1 VRNTRFHLKHYFLKT
16 EEIMRK
22 WLYLGAALVSVG
34 LVAGLAYSVVTDNN
48 DPKAK
53 AAAEPKLVASRVAKV
68 VAYPNSALIT
78 REVDVPG
85 GTGTIEIV
93 VSQLPVRIMKDTLY
107 CEGSNGLRV
116 LSTRFRSRPVFEDTR
131 EEVRKLEDDKKKL
144 ELAAEKLKSEISS
157 IKLNM
162 KTLDGLEK
170 FTTVTTVSSTEKGG
184 INGDTAIA
192 MVKYVMEQRA
202 ERMKELVNLEQQ
214 LKFNDEQA
222 AFIRLKHKDLTK
234 GSTKEDRDA
243 VITVDREVGNGG
255 KIRLNYL
262 VDAVQWSPQYKLRA
276 GKVGDTVQVDYM
288 ASMFQQ
294 SGEDWNGVELT
305 LSTAQPLL
313 NAAPP
318 DLGRLEVSV
327 IPRASLPGGGQPGPG
342 GPVTFNPDQGQGK
355 LAKEAE
361 MFRKKALDEANKQN
375 FKDAGKYLNSAA
387 ALDLNCELQKT
398 KEELQAEQIK
408 GLRST
413 HDEGPSVTYHLAN
426 RYSVPSRTDEQVVEV
441 AKFSLQPKYYYKAV
455 PVLSKSV
462 FRLADLVNKSS
473 MVLLPGEAAMYQ
485 GNDFVGR
492 MSLPL
497 VAVGEEFTAGFGVD
511 PQLQIQRQLMDK
523 TKTTQGGNQVMKYE
537 YRILINSYK
546 SEKVALQVWDRLP
559 LAHETESVGVSLLKA
574 SPELSKDALYLRESR
589 PYNLLR
595 WDLEIDPSMNGE
607 KAMIIAYDFR
617 LELDKQMVINT
628 FFSR

>member
-1 VRNTRFHLKHYFLKT
+1 MRFHLKHYFLKA

-22 WLYLGAALVSVG
+22 WLYLTAAIVSVG

-53 AAAEPKLVASRVAKV
+53 AAAEPKLVASRVVKA
-68 VAYPNSALIT
+68 VAYPNSALVT
-78 REVDVPG
+78 REVEVPA
-85 GTGTIEIV
+85 GTGTIEVV
-93 VSQLPVRIMKDTLY
+93 VSQLPVRIIKDTLY

-116 LSTRFRSRPVFEDTR
+116 LSTRYRTQPVFEDTR
-131 EEVRKLEDDKKKL
+131 EEVRKLEDNKKKL
-144 ELAAEKLKSEISS
+144 ELAAEKLRSEINSL
-157 IKLNM
+157 KLNM

-184 INGDTAIA
+184 INGDTAVA
-192 MVKYVMEQRA
+192 MVKFVMEQRA
-202 ERMKELVNLEQQ
+202 EKMKEMVNLDQQ
-214 LKFNDEQA
+214 LKSNDEQV
-222 AFIRLKHKDLTK
+222 AFIKLKLKDLTK

-243 VITVDREVGNGG
+243 IITVDREVGTGG

-262 VDAVQWSPQYKLRA
+262 VDAVEWSPQYKLRA

-327 IPRASLPGGGQPGPG
+327 IPRSSLPGGGQPGPG
-342 GPVTFNPDQGQGK
+342 GPAAFNPNQTQGQ
-355 LAKEAE
+355 LAKEAD
-361 MFRKKALDEANKQN
+361 MFRKKALEEANKQN
-375 FKDAGKYLNSAA
+375 VKDAAKYLNSAA
-387 ALDLNCELQKT
+387 ALDQSCELQKT

-408 GLRST
+408 GLKPA
-413 HDEGPSVTYHLAN
+413 HDGPSVTYHLPN

-462 FRLADLVNKSS
+462 FRLADLINKSS
-473 MVLLPGEAAMYQ
+473 MVLLPGEATMYQ

-492 MSLPL
+492 MTLPL

-607 KAMIIAYDFR
+607 KAMIISYDFR